1 MRDKALKNAQESQNL
16 TQVLVVSDSSLA
28 QSDALAKLLSEKGR
42 ID

>member
-16 TQVLVVSDSSLA
+16 TQVFVVSDSSLA
-28 QSDALAKLLSEKGR
+28 QPDALAKLLSEKGR